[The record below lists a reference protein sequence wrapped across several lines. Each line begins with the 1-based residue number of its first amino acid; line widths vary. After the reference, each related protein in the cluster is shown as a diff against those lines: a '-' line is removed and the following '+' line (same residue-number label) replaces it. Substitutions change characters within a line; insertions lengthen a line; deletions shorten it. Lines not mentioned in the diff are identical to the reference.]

1 FDSILTNPAGAGGQT
16 WHLGIQTLMEH
27 TRGGGTLGAGVSPV
41 QLLGNP
47 HVRNALAGAIA
58 GGLSAEG
65 QALAEDRPA
74 EPGAVLGRG
83 LAGAAAGA
91 AGGAAIMRAPQL
103 GRFVVGRAEQIAK
116 NLGVHPDN
124 MGNIEANARQA
135 MADA

>member
-74 EPGAVLGRG
+74 EPGDVLGRG

-91 AGGAAIMRAPQL
+91 TGGAAVMRAPAL
-103 GRFVVGRAEQIAK
+103 GRFVARRPAQLAQ

-124 MGNIEANARQA
+124 LGNLD
-135 MADA
+135 ADARRAMPAP